1 MSDIPIGIDLGT
13 TYSCVAVWKNGKV
26 VVLHNKEGKTITP
39 SVVAFTDDNV
49 LIGEDAKKNLLSN
62 PKNTIYDA
70 KRLIGRKFNDKEV
83 QKDIKLWPFKVKKQ
97 ENTNRPVILVNH
109 LNQEKEFYAEEISAL
124 VLKKLKELPEE
135 YLKKEVKNAVITVPA
150 YFNDLKDKLQKMQ
163 EELQD

>member
-1 MSDIPIGIDLGT
+1 MPIGIDLGT
-13 TYSCVAVWKNGKV
+13 TFSCVAVWQNGKV
-26 VVLHNKEGKTITP
+26 EVIPNEQGNTINP
-39 SVVAFTDDNV
+39 SVVSFDQGHI
-49 LIGEDAKKNLLSN
+49 LIGEEAKRHLTSN

-124 VLKKLKELPEE
+124 VLKKLKELAEE

-150 YFNDLKDKLQKMQ
+150 YFNDAQRQATKDAGRIA
-163 EELQD
+163 